1 MLRKMTTETR
11 VPYFLELSSLTMVPT
26 IVSVSSALG
35 NVRGGVGLIPN
46 ETPVRLLPGEDG
58 SYFVTIHNSQDRP
71 VHVSF
76 QTSVATYPQKAIG
89 GDLVLDHQRLFTA
102 RPGNNRLM
110 VKVNARP
117 NATCGTY
124 IIANGVYF

>member
-1 MLRKMTTETR
+1 MATETR
-11 VPYFLELSSLTMVPT
+11 VPYFLELSSLTTIPT

-35 NVRGGVGLIPN
+35 NVKGGVGLIPN

-58 SYFVTIHNSQDRP
+58 SYFVNIHNSQDRP

-76 QTSVATYPQKAIG
+76 QTSVAAYPQRAIG
-89 GDLVLDHQRLFTA
+89 GDLVLEHQRLFTA

-117 NATCGTY
+117 SATCGTY
-124 IIANGVYF
+124 IVANGVYF

>member
-1 MLRKMTTETR
+1 MLRKMTFETR

-35 NVRGGVGLIPN
+35 NVRGGVGLIPT
-46 ETPVRLLPGEDG
+46 ETLVRLLLGEDG
-58 SYFVTIHNSQDRP
+58 SHFVTIHNSQDRP

-76 QTSVATYPQKAIG
+76 HPSVATYPQKAIG
-89 GDLVLDHQRLFTA
+89 GALVLDHQRMFTA